1 MAKRIENRRLY
12 MSMGAPRMNGHL
24 LYRFYCKECGGLLT
38 RLEETPV
45 ASTIIHPKKQ
55 CTCKE
60 KSMIRKMRIYKYE
73 CDNCGWVAY
82 RGEIIHAGL
91 CSRCGSTAAPVVST
105 EDREYPILPEEQARI
120 EQAAEYV
127 RRLQGGEDPEK
138 LDAEIFPD
146 EKLNLLNPL
155 GPISSCYVAVGIS
168 KLLQQPESPVY

>member
-12 MSMGAPRMNGHL
+12 ASMGAPPRMNGHL
-24 LYRFYCKECGGLLT
+24 LYRLYCKECGGLLPAE
-38 RLEETPV
+38 LDPL
-45 ASTIIHPKKQ
+45 TIIHTEKQ
-55 CTCKE
+55 CECKE

-82 RGEIIHAGL
+82 RGEIIPAGL